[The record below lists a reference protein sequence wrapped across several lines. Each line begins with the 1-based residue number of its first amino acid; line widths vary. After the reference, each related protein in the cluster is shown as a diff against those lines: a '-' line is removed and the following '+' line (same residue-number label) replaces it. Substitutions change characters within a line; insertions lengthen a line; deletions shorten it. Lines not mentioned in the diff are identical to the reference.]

1 MEEVFLLMKV
11 ASSLA
16 LVGILSWILYLYGD
30 LWQKSQRVRKRLQMQ
45 GIRGPPPSFLHGN
58 LPDMQRIQSQASI
71 AKATTSNHSDQFLAH
86 DYTATLFPY
95 FEHWRKQYG
104 LLYTYSTGMKQHLY
118 VNQPDLVREINQ
130 SITLD
135 LGKPSYIT
143 NKLAPMLGNGILRA
157 NGLSWA
163 HQRKLVAAEF
173 FMDKVK
179 GMVGLMIESAQPL
192 LLKWEGF
199 IESEGGSTAEVKV
212 DADLRGFSADVI
224 SRVCFG
230 HSYSKGKE
238 VFSKLRSI
246 QKAMSKQGF
255 LFGSGF
261 REKLKF
267 TSKKQN
273 EITSLEKEIE
283 SLIWELVEERK
294 RECSETSSSEKDLM
308 QLLLEA
314 AITDQSL
321 GKEFSK
327 RFIVDNCK
335 NIYFAGHETTAVA
348 ASWCLMLLALHP
360 QWQTRIRNEVA
371 QHCPNAIP
379 DADSLPM
386 LKTVTM
392 VIQEVLR
399 LYPPAAFVSREAYE
413 DIQIGNITVPKG
425 VCLWTLIPTL
435 HRDAEIWGP
444 EANEFKPERFSEG
457 VSKACKFPHAYV
469 PFGLGTRL
477 CLGKNF
483 AMVQLKVVL
492 SLIISKFS
500 FSLSPSYR
508 HSPAY
513 RMIVEPG
520 HGVYIRIQKI

>member
-1 MEEVFLLMKV
+1 MEEVVEGMKV
-11 ASSLA
+11 VFSVAV
-16 LVGILSWILYLYGD
+16 VGILSWIVYVYGD
-30 LWQKSQRVRKRLQMQ
+30 LWQKSQRVRRRLKMQ

-58 LPDMQRIQSQASI
+58 LPDMQRIQSQAKSP
-71 AKATTSNHSDQFLAH
+71 TSNNHSDQFLAH

-118 VNQPDLVREINQ
+118 VNQPDLVREMNQ
-130 SITLD
+130 CITLD
-135 LGKPSYIT
+135 LGKPTYIT

-163 HQRKLVAAEF
+163 QQRKLVAAEF

-192 LLKWEGF
+192 LLKWEQL
-199 IESEGGSTAEVKV
+199 IENGGTAEVKV

-246 QKAMSKQGF
+246 QKAMSQHGGF
-255 LFGSGF
+255 LFGTTAF
-261 REKLKF
+261 RDKLKLL
-267 TSKKQN
+267 SKKQN
-273 EITSLEKEIE
+273 QITSLEKEIE

-294 RECSETSSSEKDLM
+294 RECSSSEKDLM

-314 AITDQSL
+314 AMSDQSL
-321 GKEFSK
+321 GKDFSK

-360 QWQTRIRNEVA
+360 QWQTRIRTEVS
-371 QHCPNAIP
+371 QLCPNGIP
-379 DADSLPM
+379 DADSLPL
-386 LKTVTM
+386 LKTLTM

-413 DIQIGNITVPKG
+413 DIQIGNLNVPKG

-435 HRDAEIWGP
+435 HRDPEIWGP
-444 EANEFKPERFSEG
+444 ESNEFKPERFSEG

-492 SLIISKFS
+492 ALIISKFS
-500 FSLSPSYR
+500 FSLSPSYK

-520 HGVYIRIQKI
+520 HGVYILIQKI